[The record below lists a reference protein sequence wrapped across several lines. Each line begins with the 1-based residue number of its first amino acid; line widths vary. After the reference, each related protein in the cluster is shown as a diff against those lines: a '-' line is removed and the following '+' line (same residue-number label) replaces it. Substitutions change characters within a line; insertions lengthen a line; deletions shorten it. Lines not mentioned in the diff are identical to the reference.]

1 MKLSALQL
9 KTVGDSVELSW
20 NADNRPLQLKISGVG
35 TTLPGA
41 ADAAFASCLMPAM
54 LLGQE
59 LRVDDSFL
67 LSPELK
73 PSLER
78 FQQFFCAWFEDMHKI
93 DLHIEP
99 HQISAQPIT
108 TAGNAVFYSG
118 GIDASYSF
126 FELKA
131 EIDHLIFCLGLD
143 IQLDETERC
152 RKALEGALQFANHYG
167 KNLIV
172 IETNFRAAFSELS
185 AKKCQV
191 VLLITYSLALGLRR
205 LYVPASN
212 DAAVLVPYQT
222 HPLTDPLLTNGA
234 TEVIHHGMVNRVE
247 KTLSMA
253 ASAQA
258 LVFLRVCNSSDQYNC
273 GECEKCLR
281 TMATLL
287 AIGKQSTALPVLD
300 DVAKLRQVKIWT
312 PGIYHIWLD
321 IQCCAEQH
329 GAFALAKEVRKLCR
343 AYEWKQFLKLAKQ
356 HFAALLTD
364 MRYFF
369 AR

>member
-20 NADNRPLQLKISGVG
+20 KADNRLLRLKISGTG
-35 TTLPGA
+35 MTLPGA
-41 ADAAFASCLMPAM
+41 ADAAFASCLIPAM

-59 LRVDDSFL
+59 LRIDESFL
-67 LSPELK
+67 LSAD
-73 PSLER
+73 LEANLTQ
-78 FQQFFCAWFEDMHKI
+78 FQQLYSTWFGDIHKTDM
-93 DLHIEP
+93 HIEP
-99 HQISAQPIT
+99 DQIRAQPIET
-108 TAGNAVFYSG
+108 KGNAVFYSG

-143 IQLDETERC
+143 IQLNETERC
-152 RKALEGALQFANHYG
+152 RKALEGAQQFAGHYG

-185 AKKCQV
+185 AKQCQV

-205 LYVPASN
+205 LYVPASH
-212 DAAVLVPYQT
+212 DALELEPYRT
-222 HPLTDPLLTNGA
+222 HPMTDPLLTNGA
-234 TEVIHHGMVNRVE
+234 TEVIHHGMASRVE
-247 KTLSMA
+247 KTLLMA
-253 ASAQA
+253 TSAQA
-258 LVFLRVCNSSDQYNC
+258 LAFLRVCNDSDQFNC
-273 GECEKCLR
+273 GKCEKCLR
-281 TMATLL
+281 TMATLC

-300 DVAKLRQVKIWT
+300 DVTKLRRVRIWS
-312 PGIYHIWLD
+312 PGKYHMWHD

-343 AYEWKQFLKLAKQ
+343 AYEWKQFLKLANQ
-356 HFAALLTD
+356 HFVTLLKD
-364 MRYFF
+364 FRYFF